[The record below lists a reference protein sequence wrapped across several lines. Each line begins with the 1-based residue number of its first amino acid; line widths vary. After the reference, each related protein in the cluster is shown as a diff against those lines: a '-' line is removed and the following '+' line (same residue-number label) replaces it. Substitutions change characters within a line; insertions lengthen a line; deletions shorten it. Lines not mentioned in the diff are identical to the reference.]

1 MNAHLY
7 EGLLFSSHVVVTPW
21 KIIGMVGAI
30 LFASRWFVQA
40 YYSRRA
46 GKPVT
51 PRSFWIMSLV
61 GSIITLMY
69 FIFSTKQ
76 DMVGVIQNLFPF
88 LISIYN
94 LYLDAK
100 CAKAP
105 ERSLQA
111 DAPRAVPARTIHVQT
126 PAPALAT
133 PEPVAD

>member
-1 MNAHLY
+1 MNTHLY
-7 EGLLFSSHVVVTPW
+7 EGLLFNYYHVVVTPW

-51 PRSFWIMSLV
+51 PRSFWIMSLF

-100 CAKAP
+100 SAP
-105 ERSLQA
+105 ETAARTVSARTLH
-111 DAPRAVPARTIHVQT
+111 VPASA
-126 PAPALAT
+126 PAPALE
-133 PEPVAD
+133 PEAVAD